1 MTNLGEKSRGKIEE
15 TKEKISIMPK
25 TELEVAW
32 DEIASLKDNL
42 GKATQ
47 EIEDWKEKYFY
58 LQAEFDNAE
67 KRRARS
73 DENKWKRI
81 KADIILAFLPLVDLF
96 LPAVKKVEEGAYKDV
111 RQLGEGLK
119 SLKQQLNSILKGLNV
134 ISIDQTYVPLD
145 YNLHE
150 VTLSQAAPGL
160 PEDTVI
166 DIVQVGWKLG
176 SDVIQPAKVIVS
188 KKLSPPPLP
197 ESGW

>member
-1 MTNLGEKSRGKIEE
+1 M
-15 TKEKISIMPK
+15 
-25 TELEVAW
+25 TELEVAR

-42 GKATQ
+42 KTATQ

-73 DENKWKRI
+73 NESQRKRMQ
-81 KADIILAFLPLVDLF
+81 AEIIFAFLPLVDSF
-96 LPAVKKVEEGAYKDV
+96 LPAVKKVEEGGYKDV

-119 SLKQQLNSILKGLNV
+119 SLKLQLDSILKGLNAV
-134 ISIDQTYVPLD
+134 PIDQTYVPLD
-145 YNLHE
+145 TNLHE
-150 VTLSQAAPGL
+150 VTLSQEVPNL

-176 SDVIQPAKVIVS
+176 SDVIRPAKVIVS
-188 KKLSPPPLP
+188 KK
-197 ESGW
+197 